1 MAGHIHT
8 WAKHAIFHVAFD
20 VHVLKMNLSN
30 NACAQRIVH
39 NARIC
44 WCKSYFK
51 IALVKLFLDI
61 KAVSITS
68 FSDTIDNEQQVSF
81 TTIYDFVLTVV
92 VALPSYHLKHPNIV
106 MRVSAFLFDPSS
118 YIPNPFPSL
127 TPTFVIRNIKIY
139 PPYRVDRYFIH

>member
-1 MAGHIHT
+1 MASKWRGISIHGQST
-8 WAKHAIFHVAFD
+8 PFFTSP
-20 VHVLKMNLSN
+20 LTFTS
-30 NACAQRIVH
+30 
-39 NARIC
+39 RIC
-44 WCKSYFK
+44 WCKSYFR

-68 FSDTIDNEQQVSF
+68 FSDTIDYEQQVSF

-106 MRVSAFLFDPSS
+106 TRVCAFLFDPSS

-127 TPTFVIRNIKIY
+127 TPTSVIRNTKIY
-139 PPYRVDRYFIH
+139 PPYRVDKYFIH